1 MIERGSAK
9 RKDTDRKRKKR
20 AVNYKLLWTDVKQ
33 QRQCLVKCA
42 AADRRCPTHTHTN
55 SEEL

>member
-20 AVNYKLLWTDVKQ
+20 AVNYKLLWTDVKW
-33 QRQCLVKCA
+33 QRQCLVKRA
-42 AADRRCPTHTHTN
+42 AACPTHTHTN
-55 SEEL
+55 SEE